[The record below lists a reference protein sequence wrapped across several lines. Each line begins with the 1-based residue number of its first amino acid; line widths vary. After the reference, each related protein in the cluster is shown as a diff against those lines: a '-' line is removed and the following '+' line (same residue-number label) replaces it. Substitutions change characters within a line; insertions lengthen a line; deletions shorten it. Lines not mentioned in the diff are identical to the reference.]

1 MGGHPQE
8 GRVGWSEDL
17 GLYPESA
24 GKSLVDFGV
33 VGDTHGS
40 ELHFE
45 KLALGTG
52 GGWTGRGQQWKAGQ
66 RPGSCGSSAELSG
79 GRYHEEGEK
88 RARTEA
94 TKCHPRAVI
103 LASHKV

>member
-52 GGWTGRGQQWKAGQ
+52 GGWTGRDN
-66 RPGSCGSSAELSG
+66 G
-79 GRYHEEGEK
+79 GRQDSGQEAAAA
-88 RARTEA
+88 AR
-94 TKCHPRAVI
+94 
-103 LASHKV
+103 S

>member
-52 GGWTGRGQQWKAGQ
+52 GGWMGRGQRQNSGQ
-66 RPGSCGSSAELSG
+66 
-79 GRYHEEGEK
+79 
-88 RARTEA
+88 EA
-94 TKCHPRAVI
+94 TAAAR
-103 LASHKV
+103 S

>member
-8 GRVGWSEDL
+8 GRVVWSEDL

-33 VGDTHGS
+33 VSDTHGS

-52 GGWTGRGQQWKAGQ
+52 GGWTGRWKAEQ
-66 RPGSCGSSAELSG
+66 RPGGYGSSTELSG